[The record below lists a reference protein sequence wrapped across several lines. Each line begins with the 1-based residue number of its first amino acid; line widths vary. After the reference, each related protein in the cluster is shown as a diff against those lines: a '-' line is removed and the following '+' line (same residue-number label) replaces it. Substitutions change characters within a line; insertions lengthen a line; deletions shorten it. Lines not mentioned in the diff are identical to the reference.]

1 MGRAGFE
8 FCLGHFES
16 EFCGAMVNKRLK
28 TLEIRAEVKPL
39 RNTDSKPKW
48 DEENLRG
55 FYSGHVQGGPG
66 AGKGMPSGETQEE
79 GRSLVRTQNVAE
91 PGKMPVF

>member
-1 MGRAGFE
+1 VGRAGFE

-48 DEENLRG
+48 DEENL
-55 FYSGHVQGGPG
+55 
-66 AGKGMPSGETQEE
+66 
-79 GRSLVRTQNVAE
+79 
-91 PGKMPVF
+91 

>member
-8 FCLGHFES
+8 FCLSHFES
-16 EFCGAMVNKRLK
+16 EFCGATANKRQK

-48 DEENLRG
+48 DEENL
-55 FYSGHVQGGPG
+55 
-66 AGKGMPSGETQEE
+66 
-79 GRSLVRTQNVAE
+79 
-91 PGKMPVF
+91 